1 MSAVA
6 TAPSGGKG
14 GWRGFLATYGS
25 RRAKQRGPW
34 NWLSL
39 LRRLA
44 GAIGVLWGSATLCF
58 IAQQVMSGSPAQ
70 IILGGGSFKPSP
82 QQVAIVNKQWG
93 FDKPVLTQY
102 VTFLVHLAQGNLGT
116 SYTQH
121 ETVATIVGQQAW
133 PTIELTL
140 VSMVF
145 AWIIALVITIAST
158 KRGRFFTG
166 LGSGFE
172 ILTAGLPQYWLGMIL
187 IVAFAIEL
195 HWFPV
200 EGESG
205 ISSIVLP
212 ALTMAIPLAGF
223 LGQVTRD
230 EFSRVLDQPFITTA
244 RARGMGDTGVRL
256 RHALRHAILPGIS
269 LSGWG
274 LGSLF
279 SSAVLVEAV
288 FARQGLGSVLTT
300 AVQARDMPVVVGVTL
315 LVALVYVLANI
326 LVDVAYVLVDPE
338 IKIT

>member
-1 MSAVA
+1 
-6 TAPSGGKG
+6 
-14 GWRGFLATYGS
+14 
-25 RRAKQRGPW
+25 
-34 NWLSL
+34 
-39 LRRLA
+39 
-44 GAIGVLWGSATLCF
+44 
-58 IAQQVMSGSPAQ
+58 MSGSPAQ
-70 IILGGGSFKPSP
+70 IILGGGSFRPSP
-82 QQVAIVNKQWG
+82 HQVAVVNKQWG
-93 FDKPVLTQY
+93 FDQPVLTQY
-102 VTFLVHLAQGNLGT
+102 VRFLGRLVQGNLGT

-121 ETVATIVGQQAW
+121 ETVARIVFQQAW

-140 VSMVF
+140 VAMLFS
-145 AWIIALVITIAST
+145 WIIALVITIAST
-158 KRGRFFTG
+158 KRGRFITA

-172 ILTAGLPQYWLGMIL
+172 ILTAGLPQFWLGTIL
-187 IVAFAIEL
+187 IVVFAIEL

-200 EGESG
+200 EGG
-205 ISSIVLP
+205 GGVDSIVLP

-230 EFSRVLDQPFITTA
+230 EFTRVLDQPFITTA
-244 RARGMGDTGVRL
+244 RARGMSDTGVRL
-256 RHALRHAILPGIS
+256 RHALRHAVLPGIS

-326 LVDVAYVLVDPE
+326 LVDLAYVVVDPE
-338 IKIT
+338 IKIK